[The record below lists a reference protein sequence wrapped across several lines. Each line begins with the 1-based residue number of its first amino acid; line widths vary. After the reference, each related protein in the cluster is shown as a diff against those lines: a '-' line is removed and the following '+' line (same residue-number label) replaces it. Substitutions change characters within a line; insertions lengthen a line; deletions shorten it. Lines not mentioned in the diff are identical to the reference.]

1 MKTNKCHALFMCIF
15 LDLAQHGLMKKND
28 NEMKANI
35 KKITMMLFVAASMLM
50 VASCGKDDT
59 TTDTPGGGTEPA
71 PYQAKESDIIGTWS
85 VPSSSPYLGGKKLEY
100 KADHTMNV
108 ISDYSTRTH
117 QVWTLTGNTLEST
130 FTTTNMHD
138 KEWWEKIILTVKGY
152 EEVVN
157 TQYNY
162 TDRYLTVEGV
172 MTSNYD
178 GVATNTDRIDTLGVI
193 SGRLSQRV
201 RQ

>member
-1 MKTNKCHALFMCIF
+1 MRILGLDYGDKTVGVAITDELGFT
-15 LDLAQHGLMKKND
+15 AQPVTTVVRERSSKLRKTYQ
-28 NEMKANI
+28 ELE
-35 KKITMMLFVAASMLM
+35 KIIEQYSVA
-50 VASCGKDDT
+50 
-59 TTDTPGGGTEPA
+59 
-71 PYQAKESDIIGTWS
+71 
-85 VPSSSPYLGGKKLEY
+85 
-100 KADHTMNV
+100 
-108 ISDYSTRTH
+108 
-117 QVWTLTGNTLEST
+117 LTGNTLEST

-157 TQYNY
+157 TQYNH